1 MSVSRL
7 LRNAKFVDI
16 ALALTIGS
24 LGFFI
29 NAIYFSFEY
38 LERSGNILAL
48 AWAEP
53 VEHTLVMA
61 TMPLYIA
68 IGSLYLHEKR
78 TKRELE
84 LSNKLKDLFTDVLRH
99 DLLNSVGVIQTSVEL
114 LEDNTE
120 DREITAMIKRH
131 ISRLEDTIDNAS
143 KLARVEA
150 QEKLNL
156 EDSDLSEYVRTAIEE
171 MKPLAQEKRIE
182 LKEEFEGRYPAKC
195 NPIFREVLIN
205 LISNAIKYGPTDSKV
220 SIGIED
226 DGNAW
231 RIMVKDNGPG
241 ILDEHKEDI
250 FHRFVR
256 KEKGGTKGSGLGLA
270 IVQGIVALHK
280 GRVWV
285 EDNKPRGSIFYVK
298 LPKEE

>member
-7 LRNAKFVDI
+7 LRNAKFIDI
-16 ALALTIGS
+16 ALALAIGS

-29 NAIYFSFEY
+29 NAIYFTFAY
-38 LERSGNILAL
+38 LERRGNILAL

-53 VEHTLVMA
+53 VEHALVMA

-99 DLLNSVGVIQTSVEL
+99 DLLNSVGVIQTSTEL
-114 LEDNTE
+114 LEDHKE
-120 DREITAMIKRH
+120 DREIMAMIRKQAN
-131 ISRLEDTIDNAS
+131 RLENTIDNAS
-143 KLARVEA
+143 KLAHVEA
-150 QEKLNL
+150 HEKLNL
-156 EDSDLSEYVRTAIEE
+156 VDADLSEHLRIAMDD

-182 LKEEFEGRYPAKC
+182 LKGEFKGRYPAKC
-195 NPIFREVLIN
+195 DPIFREVLIN

-220 SIGIED
+220 SIGID
-226 DGNAW
+226 DEGSAW

-256 KEKGGTKGSGLGLA
+256 KEKGGTRGTGLGLA
-270 IVQGIVALHK
+270 IVQGIVALHQ